1 VKVLFDTNVV
11 LDVLLAR
18 APHAE
23 FASRLFSLVDNKVIG
38 GMICATTVTTIHY
51 LAAKA
56 VGAKKAEVHVRAL
69 MDLFEVAS
77 VSREVLTGALER
89 GFDDYEDSVLH
100 EAALLSGATAIV
112 TRNGNDFS
120 RASLPVFEPVAL
132 LAAIAGTR

>member
-1 VKVLFDTNVV
+1 MKVLFDTNVV

-51 LAAKA
+51 LASRA
-56 VGAKKAEVHVRAL
+56 VGAKKAETHLRAL
-69 MDLFEVAS
+69 MALFEVAP
-77 VSREVLTGALER
+77 VSREVLTGAMER
-89 GFDDYEDSVLH
+89 GFDDYEDAVLH
-100 EAALLSGATAIV
+100 EAALLSGASAIA
-112 TRNGNDFS
+112 TRNGKDF
-120 RASLPVFEPVAL
+120 AKATLPVFEPVAL